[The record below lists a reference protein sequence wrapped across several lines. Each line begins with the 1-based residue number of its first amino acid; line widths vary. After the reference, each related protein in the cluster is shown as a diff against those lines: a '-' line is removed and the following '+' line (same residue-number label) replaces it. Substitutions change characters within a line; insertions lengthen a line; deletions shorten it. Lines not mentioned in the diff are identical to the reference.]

1 MLILSE
7 KDIEQILT
15 PVLAVE
21 AVESAMV
28 MYEGDDFHMPPRTHI
43 DYQGNVYLLMPCFI
57 PGAFG
62 SKLVSVFPENV
73 SRKIPIIQGIVVL
86 NDGSTGIPL
95 ALMNGSAITA
105 FRTGAIGAVGIKHL
119 TDSNLSTLGVIGAGI
134 QGYHQA
140 YVSTFVRNFSEVFV
154 YDLFPEKAKDT
165 CDKLQAAR
173 PGVTFTPLQTTGELV
188 ERSEAIITA
197 TTSQDPVVPD
207 EPELLKGKTFI
218 GIGSYKPNLREFPD
232 ALFSL
237 IDRVFIDSLQAPEE
251 AGDLLIPLSKGILK
265 KDSMYTLGKLINGS
279 QDAGQKSTRFFK
291 SVGMAIFDLVVAK
304 KIYERSIETGAG
316 TTVNI

>member
-1 MLILSE
+1 MIILSE
-7 KDIEQILT
+7 KDIKQILT
-15 PVLAVE
+15 PGLAIE

-28 MYEGDDFHMPPRTHI
+28 MYEGDDFHMPPRTHV

-73 SRKIPIIQGIVVL
+73 SENIPVIQGIVVL

-105 FRTGAIGAVGIKHL
+105 FRTGAIGAVGIKYL
-119 TDSNLSTLGVIGAGI
+119 TDSNLSTLGIIGAGI

-140 YVSTFVRNFSEVFV
+140 YISTFVRNIREVFV

-165 CDKLQAAR
+165 CEKLQAAR
-173 PGVTFTPLQTTGELV
+173 PDVTFTPVLTTRELV
-188 ERSEAIITA
+188 GLSDAIITA
-197 TTSQDPVVPD
+197 TTSEDPVVAD
-207 EPELLKGKTFI
+207 EPDLLKGKTFI
-218 GIGSYKPNLREFPD
+218 GIGSYKPNLRELPD

-237 IDRVFIDSLQAPEE
+237 IDRVFIDSMQAPEE
-251 AGDLLIPLSKGILK
+251 AGDLVIPLNKGILK
-265 KDSMYTLGKLINGS
+265 KESIFTFGKLINGS
-279 QDAGQKSTRFFK
+279 ENAGLRSTRFFK

-304 KIYERSIETGAG
+304 AVYEYATENDIG
-316 TTVNI
+316 TEVEI